1 MAFFNANYNITK
13 LSKNAKG
20 EITELWLNNQRVPLT
35 SEGMKL
41 YAWKYSSSY
50 IYTKELFS
58 ESVNDVTTYGGSPL
72 AKATTGDYVAAH
84 TNNIWKIGSTFY
96 NADMTSGS
104 APKGS
109 AGTAVTVGKV
119 YIATSEDEGLTNGKW
134 YTYTGEGESIKYY
147 LVSALT
153 TDGVTLGTEV
163 TAAAAVAT
171 LEAATFSDLKY
182 VPYAEGE
189 KIVYDSHDYYR
200 YSTSDIT
207 LK

>member
-1 MAFFNANYNITK
+1 MPFFEGNYNITK
-13 LSKNAKG
+13 LKKNVKG
-20 EITELWLNNQRVPLT
+20 EIIQLEINGKNVPLNA
-35 SEGMKL
+35 SGLGL

-50 IYTKELFS
+50 IYSKELFR
-58 ESVNDVTTYGGSPL
+58 ESVDNVTTYSGSPL

-104 APKGS
+104 APAGT
-109 AGTAVTVGKV
+109 AGTAVTVAKV
-119 YIATSEDEGLTNGKW
+119 YIASATSGGLTKDKW

-153 TDGVTLGTEV
+153 PEGVTLGTEV
-163 TAAAAVAT
+163 TGEGAET
-171 LEAATFSDLKY
+171 LAEASFSDLKY

-189 KIVYDSHDYYR
+189 KIVYDSHNYYR
-200 YSTSDIT
+200 DSTHDIT
-207 LK
+207 L

>member
-1 MAFFNANYNITK
+1 MAFFDANYNITK

-58 ESVNDVTTYGGSPL
+58 ESVNDVTTYGGNPL

-84 TNNIWKIGSTFY
+84 TNDVWKIGSNFY
-96 NADMTSGS
+96 TKTMTSTT
-104 APKGS
+104 APAGT
-109 AGTAVTVGKV
+109 AGTAVTIAKV
-119 YIATSEDEGLTNGKW
+119 YIAGEEDEGLTNGKW

-153 TDGVTLGTEV
+153 PEGATLGTEV
-163 TAAAAVAT
+163 TAAAAKAT
-171 LEAATFSDLKY
+171 LAEASFSDLKY

-189 KIVYDSHDYYR
+189 KIVYSDHDYYR

-207 LK
+207 L

>member
-1 MAFFNANYNITK
+1 MSYFFEGNYNITK
-13 LSKNAKG
+13 LKKNVKG
-20 EITELWLNNQRVPLT
+20 EIIQLEINGKDVPLNA
-35 SEGMKL
+35 SGLGL

-50 IYTKELFS
+50 IYSKELFV
-58 ESVNDVTTYGGSPL
+58 ESVDNVTTYSGSPL

-104 APKGS
+104 APAGT
-109 AGTAVTVGKV
+109 AGTAVTVAKV
-119 YIATSEDEGLTNGKW
+119 YIAAATSGGLTKDKW

-153 TDGVTLGTEV
+153 PEGVTLGTEV
-163 TAAAAVAT
+163 TGEGAET
-171 LEAATFSDLKY
+171 LAEASFSDLKY

-189 KIVYDSHDYYR
+189 KIVYDSHNYYR
-200 YSTSDIT
+200 DSTHDIT
-207 LK
+207 L

>member
-1 MAFFNANYNITK
+1 MAFFDANYNITK

-20 EITELWLNNQRVPLT
+20 EITYLELNGQSIPLNAA
-35 SEGMKL
+35 GMKL

-50 IYTKELFS
+50 IYTKELFT
-58 ESVNDVTTYGGSPL
+58 ENTNDVTTYGGNPI

-96 NADMTSGS
+96 NADMTGGS
-104 APKGS
+104 APAGS
-109 AGTAVTVGKV
+109 AGTAVTIAKV
-119 YIATSEDEGLTNGKW
+119 YIAAATSGGLTKDKW
-134 YTYTGEGESIKYY
+134 YTYTGTGEATKYY

-153 TDGVTLGTEV
+153 TAGVTLGTEV
-163 TAAAAVAT
+163 TGEGAET
-171 LEAATFSDLKY
+171 LAEASFSDLKY

-207 LK
+207 L

>member
-1 MAFFNANYNITK
+1 MPFFEGNYNITK
-13 LSKNAKG
+13 LKKNVKG
-20 EITELWLNNQRVPLT
+20 EITQLEINHKNVPLNA
-35 SEGMKL
+35 SGLGL

-50 IYTKELFS
+50 IYSKELFV
-58 ESVNDVTTYGGSPL
+58 ESVDNVTTYGGSPL

-104 APKGS
+104 APKGD
-109 AGTAVTVGKV
+109 AGTAVTIGKV
-119 YIATSEDEGLTNGKW
+119 YIAAATSGGLTKDKW

-153 TDGVTLGTEV
+153 PEGVTLGTEV
-163 TAAAAVAT
+163 TGEGAET
-171 LEAATFSDLKY
+171 LAEASFSDLKY

-200 YSTSDIT
+200 DSTHDIT
-207 LK
+207 L

>member
-1 MAFFNANYNITK
+1 MSFWDANYNITK
-13 LSKNAKG
+13 LKKNGKG
-20 EITELWLNNQRVPLT
+20 EITYLELNGQSVPLN
-35 SEGMKL
+35 SAGFGL

-50 IYTKELFS
+50 IYSKELFV
-58 ESVNDVTTYGGSPL
+58 ESVDNVTTYSGNPL

-104 APKGS
+104 APAGT
-109 AGTAVTVGKV
+109 AGTAVTIGKV
-119 YIATSEDEGLTNGKW
+119 YIAAATSGGLTKDKW

-153 TDGVTLGTEV
+153 PEGVTLGTEV
-163 TAAAAVAT
+163 TGEGAET
-171 LEAATFSDLKY
+171 LAEASFSDLKY

-189 KIVYDSHDYYR
+189 KIVYDSHNYYR
-200 YSTSDIT
+200 DSTHDIT
-207 LK
+207 L

>member
-1 MAFFNANYNITK
+1 MAFFDANYNITK

-58 ESVNDVTTYGGSPL
+58 ESVDNVTTYGGNPIT
-72 AKATTGDYVAAH
+72 KATTGDYVAAH

-96 NADMTSGS
+96 TSDMTSTT
-104 APKGS
+104 APAGT
-109 AGTAVTVGKV
+109 AGTAVNVAKV

-163 TAAAAVAT
+163 TAAAAKAT
-171 LEAATFSDLKY
+171 LGEASFSDLKY

-207 LK
+207 L

>member
-1 MAFFNANYNITK
+1 MAFFDANYNITK

-58 ESVNDVTTYGGSPL
+58 ESVDNVTTYGGNPI

-84 TNNIWKIGSTFY
+84 TNDVWKIGSNFY
-96 NADMTSGS
+96 TKTMTSTT
-104 APKGS
+104 APAGT
-109 AGTAVTVGKV
+109 AGTAVNVAKV
-119 YIATSEDEGLTNGKW
+119 YIAGEEDEGLTEGKW
-134 YTYTGEGESIKYY
+134 YTYTGTGANIKYY

-153 TDGVTLGTEV
+153 PEGVTLGTEV

-171 LEAATFSDLKY
+171 LGAASFSDLKY

-189 KIVYDSHDYYR
+189 YILYSSNKYYR

-207 LK
+207 L

>member
-1 MAFFNANYNITK
+1 MPFFEGNYNITK
-13 LSKNAKG
+13 LKKNVKG
-20 EITELWLNNQRVPLT
+20 EIIQLEINHKNVPLNA
-35 SEGMKL
+35 SGLGL

-50 IYTKELFS
+50 IYSKELFI
-58 ESVNDVTTYGGSPL
+58 ESVDNVTTYSGSPL

-84 TNNIWKIGSTFY
+84 TNNIWKIGAAFY

-104 APKGS
+104 APAGT
-109 AGTAVTVGKV
+109 AGTAVTVAKV
-119 YIATSEDEGLTNGKW
+119 YIATGEDEGLTEGKW

-163 TAAAAVAT
+163 TAAAAKAT
-171 LEAATFSDLKY
+171 LAAASFSDLKY

-200 YSTSDIT
+200 DSTHDIT
-207 LK
+207 L

>member
-1 MAFFNANYNITK
+1 MSFWDANYNITK
-13 LSKNAKG
+13 LKKNGKG
-20 EITELWLNNQRVPLT
+20 EITYLELNGQSVPLNAA
-35 SEGMKL
+35 GFVL

-50 IYTKELFS
+50 IYSKELFR
-58 ESVNDVTTYGGSPL
+58 ESVDNVTTYGGNPIT
-72 AKATTGDYVAAH
+72 KATTGDYVAAH

-96 NADMTSGS
+96 TSDMTSTT
-104 APKGS
+104 APAGT
-109 AGTAVTVGKV
+109 AGTAVNVAKV

-163 TAAAAVAT
+163 TAAAAKAT
-171 LEAATFSDLKY
+171 LGEASFSDLKY

-207 LK
+207 L

>member
-1 MAFFNANYNITK
+1 MSFWDANYNITK
-13 LSKNAKG
+13 LKKNGKG
-20 EITELWLNNQRVPLT
+20 EITYLELNGQSVPLN
-35 SEGMKL
+35 SAGFGL

-50 IYTKELFS
+50 IYSKELFR
-58 ESVNDVTTYGGSPL
+58 ESVDNVTTYSGSPL

-104 APKGS
+104 APAGT
-109 AGTAVTVGKV
+109 AGTAVTVAKV
-119 YIATSEDEGLTNGKW
+119 YIAAATSGGLTKDKW

-153 TDGVTLGTEV
+153 PEGVTLGAEV
-163 TAAAAVAT
+163 TGEGAET
-171 LEAATFSDLKY
+171 LAEASFSDLKY

-189 KIVYDSHDYYR
+189 KIVYDSHNYYR
-200 YSTSDIT
+200 DSTHDIT
-207 LK
+207 L

>member
-1 MAFFNANYNITK
+1 MPFFEGNYNITK
-13 LSKNAKG
+13 LKKNVKG
-20 EITELWLNNQRVPLT
+20 EIILLEINNKNVPLNA
-35 SEGMKL
+35 SGLGL

-50 IYTKELFS
+50 IYSKELFV
-58 ESVNDVTTYGGSPL
+58 ESVDNVTTYSGNPL

-104 APKGS
+104 APAGT
-109 AGTAVTVGKV
+109 AGTAVNVAKV
-119 YIATSEDEGLTNGKW
+119 YIATESDEGLTEGKW
-134 YTYTGEGESIKYY
+134 YTYTGTGASTKYY

-153 TDGVTLGTEV
+153 PEGVTLGTEV

-171 LEAATFSDLKY
+171 LAAASFSDLKY

-200 YSTSDIT
+200 DSTHDIT
-207 LK
+207 L

>member
-1 MAFFNANYNITK
+1 MPFFEGNYNITK
-13 LSKNAKG
+13 LKKNVKG
-20 EITELWLNNQRVPLT
+20 EIIQLEINGKDVPLNA
-35 SEGMKL
+35 SGLGL

-50 IYTKELFS
+50 IYSKELFV
-58 ESVNDVTTYGGSPL
+58 ESVDNVTTYSGSPL

-104 APKGS
+104 APAGT
-109 AGTAVTVGKV
+109 AGTAVTVAKV
-119 YIATSEDEGLTNGKW
+119 YIAAATSGGLTKDKW

-153 TDGVTLGTEV
+153 PEGVTLGTEV
-163 TAAAAVAT
+163 TGEGAET
-171 LEAATFSDLKY
+171 LAEASFSDLKY

-189 KIVYDSHDYYR
+189 KIVYDSHNYYR
-200 YSTSDIT
+200 DSTHDIT
-207 LK
+207 L